1 LNALYASVTKSK
13 LNLDSIRTALTSV
26 IEDFIMRDYGIDP
39 TTPDG
44 HKRYQYIVK
53 NYTGQTSLSKA
64 STFEL
69 INLLNEFEPG
79 MKDVV
84 FGSDFFKVL
93 PEVVKGTQEYLGG
106 EYDEETILR
115 AIFTGVFEYPS
126 SKNNRSTQV
135 LYWIRATNALIAT
148 MGKAGLEVIN
158 YASEA
163 RKWREQMLYNGM
175 RIIYEMKRIFNNYQ
189 NCNANQ
195 APYGKGAQ
203 RNIWRIIIDAI
214 EKVDPNLE
222 GEAKLQAQ
230 YKMIE
235 KKVEDNNEKASFNA
249 KGYYVINLEDV
260 KKIFELTKEFTDYFG
275 QQIDQLNNRVGEI
288 VIGKQPNYI
297 IRSIVNAKSKD
308 WGLNIHPES
317 GRITMDKPPS
327 VLSREEE
334 EEVGIRNLD
343 MIKLFENYVWGM
355 GQYIANYEFVQFV
368 NYELPFKVPQNFPW
382 RAIFRSLCKEFIG
395 YWQKAWRY

>member
-1 LNALYASVTKSK
+1 MRYASVTKSK

-126 SKNNRSTQV
+126 SKNNRSIQP
-135 LYWIRATNALIAT
+135 LYWTRATNALIAT

-158 YASEA
+158 YA
-163 RKWREQMLYNGM
+163 
-175 RIIYEMKRIFNNYQ
+175 
-189 NCNANQ
+189 
-195 APYGKGAQ
+195 
-203 RNIWRIIIDAI
+203 
-214 EKVDPNLE
+214 
-222 GEAKLQAQ
+222 
-230 YKMIE
+230 
-235 KKVEDNNEKASFNA
+235 
-249 KGYYVINLEDV
+249 
-260 KKIFELTKEFTDYFG
+260 
-275 QQIDQLNNRVGEI
+275 
-288 VIGKQPNYI
+288 
-297 IRSIVNAKSKD
+297 
-308 WGLNIHPES
+308 
-317 GRITMDKPPS
+317 
-327 VLSREEE
+327 
-334 EEVGIRNLD
+334 
-343 MIKLFENYVWGM
+343 
-355 GQYIANYEFVQFV
+355 
-368 NYELPFKVPQNFPW
+368 
-382 RAIFRSLCKEFIG
+382 
-395 YWQKAWRY
+395 